1 MMLMKSTTTST
12 LWLATVAVA
21 AGSFC
26 FLTTV
31 RAQNEN
37 QRTDT
42 EIADNPHLRKKS
54 PTSSSS
60 SKLSQK
66 DQKFLTNAATSGFQE
81 VADGQEAAQ
90 RASSAEVKNVGA
102 RMVADHSKANKEL
115 IALAKKKN
123 LSVDTRAANPRP
135 FKKEGFDSQ
144 YLFNMQHDHEMDI
157 KAFENEASSGD
168 DADIKA
174 WAAKTLPTLKEH
186 LAMVKSAL
194 KKLK

>member
-1 MMLMKSTTTST
+1 MSILQLAVITLAAST
-12 LWLATVAVA
+12 L
-21 AGSFC
+21 C
-26 FLTTV
+26 FIANV

-37 QRTDT
+37 QRSDTD
-42 EIADNPHLRKKS
+42 IADNPHLRKRS
-54 PTSSSS
+54 QAASSASQ
-60 SKLSQK
+60 LSQK
-66 DQKFLTNAATSGFQE
+66 DQKFVANAATSGYQA
-81 VADGQEAAQ
+81 VADGQMAEQ
-90 RASSAEVKNVGA
+90 RGASAEVKNVAA

-123 LSVDTRAANPRP
+123 LSVDTHPAKPRP
-135 FKKEGFDSQ
+135 FKKEGFDGQ
-144 YLFNMQHDHEMDI
+144 YLFNTQHDREMDI

-174 WAAKTLPTLKEH
+174 WAAKILPTLKEH